1 MRLLKSLPPLSPAAA
16 TAGSCSTCAA
26 AVAPLSRANCCPTGA
41 IASAAMTSI
50 TTTPYIISAAAAD
63 GAAVIT
69 VFGRVDA
76 VQTYSAVFRGRDE
89 TILL

>member
-1 MRLLKSLPPLSPAAA
+1 
-16 TAGSCSTCAA
+16 
-26 AVAPLSRANCCPTGA
+26 
-41 IASAAMTSI
+41 MTSI

-89 TILL
+89 TILF